1 MFWHDK
7 DSSVKTFSYLD
18 KRRNFLKKLNHHM
31 SSRIPYFVSLTIF
44 LLPNRHKVFERK
56 HSNNFHVKLSGVVFL
71 PWSLGFFI
79 CVFSWLGCFFFFLFF
94 IHSFVVVVFNSG
106 ISERMSDRKK
116 ALYMFWPFT
125 NSVEILHRVWGQV
138 VNRIMSWV
146 FYVNTYLSSLHCCF
160 L

>member
-79 CVFSWLGCFFFFLFF
+79 CVFS
-94 IHSFVVVVFNSG
+94 
-106 ISERMSDRKK
+106 
-116 ALYMFWPFT
+116 
-125 NSVEILHRVWGQV
+125 
-138 VNRIMSWV
+138 
-146 FYVNTYLSSLHCCF
+146 
-160 L
+160 